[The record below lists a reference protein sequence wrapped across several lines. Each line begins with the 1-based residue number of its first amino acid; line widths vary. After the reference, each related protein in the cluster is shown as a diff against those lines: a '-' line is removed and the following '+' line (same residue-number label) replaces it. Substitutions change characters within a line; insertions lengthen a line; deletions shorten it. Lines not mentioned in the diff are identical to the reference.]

1 MGRDQ
6 VPFDELEEVV
16 QPAGRGRLDGEA
28 PDGQEVVDGIGRSGQ
43 RGGDERREGEE
54 KETSHRFVVLSSTK
68 ITIFPEFRRVGR
80 KGIKFAATCTS
91 KNPKTMMKRILFLAI
106 AALLMTACAFSLPGK
121 FTQLADK
128 VAAKGADFTPKQWE
142 KANAQFEKLVQQ
154 YVDKYDKLSKED
166 KKEINAAIGKYTAT
180 ALKCGVADGLK
191 QINALLKQVPSSID
205 TAVEGAKGFLEE
217 LGL

>member
-1 MGRDQ
+1 M
-6 VPFDELEEVV
+6 
-16 QPAGRGRLDGEA
+16 
-28 PDGQEVVDGIGRSGQ
+28 
-43 RGGDERREGEE
+43 
-54 KETSHRFVVLSSTK
+54 
-68 ITIFPEFRRVGR
+68 
-80 KGIKFAATCTS
+80 IKRTV
-91 KNPKTMMKRILFLAI
+91 FLAI

-121 FTQLADK
+121 FTELADK
-128 VAAKGADFTPKQWE
+128 VADKGADFTPKQWE

-191 QINALLKQVPSSID
+191 QIQALLKQVPSSID

>member
-1 MGRDQ
+1 
-6 VPFDELEEVV
+6 
-16 QPAGRGRLDGEA
+16 
-28 PDGQEVVDGIGRSGQ
+28 
-43 RGGDERREGEE
+43 
-54 KETSHRFVVLSSTK
+54 
-68 ITIFPEFRRVGR
+68 
-80 KGIKFAATCTS
+80 
-91 KNPKTMMKRILFLAI
+91 MKKLFFLAI

-121 FTQLADK
+121 FTELADK
-128 VAAKGADFTPKQWE
+128 VADKGANFTPKQWE

-191 QINALLKQVPSSID
+191 QIQALLKQVPSSID